1 MSYKFLFLFSCPFVH
16 FLMYGVSINKI
27 LQGCIIIIMLMN
39 MDTFGKV
46 MQKVIIMLP
55 MSQLGFG
62 QVCNLLAT
70 I

>member
-1 MSYKFLFLFSCPFVH
+1 
-16 FLMYGVSINKI
+16 MYGVSINKI